1 MLTPELAFDKPVKK
15 TGLANTWI
23 EKEVLESPM
32 RMNLNK

>member
-1 MLTPELAFDKPVKK
+1 MLASELAFDEPVKE

-23 EKEVLESPM
+23 EKGVLESPM